1 MVNGTSSANGTSL
14 GFDICMNAYSIDD
27 LLQLLDLGSN
37 PSQAEIVN
45 KIYILN
51 NMFTAAS
58 DEIGEDND
66 KSVEEIQDFFNSIRD
81 KLLDNFKN
89 NTSSNAESANYF
101 DYNIENPLMS
111 QLPLAAPN
119 FEDDTD
125 LNPEEL
131 IQCYD
136 ITQQEI
142 DMMNREN
149 QEDRDTITIQ
159 ERERGTPTQPQP
171 ISFNDENIAF
181 INNNRTLFKYTFD
194 HGYTNVTRLQ
204 LSQITFP
211 APYTISEYKNNNK
224 FYIIDTSNSIPYLID
239 LINIMQIPQ
248 QNGLYL
254 YNNSDIENIQNHLN
268 DYFRDQTNFLQYITV
283 YLNKIST
290 KCYIRFDLSL
300 NSISNTFSLN
310 FDVSENICGLNYN
323 LAEQL
328 GFNSNINQ
336 GQVNRPIISNNF
348 VKYDTNTK
356 LYFSLNDYT
365 FNFSE
370 TIRIMSS
377 ASFDSNNKNILAV
390 FNITEPIFYKEYT
403 TSTTIQPTRNYN
415 GPINLLNF
423 EIKIIDSKGNTQQI
437 PNYSDITFVL
447 NIVQEI

>member
-1 MVNGTSSANGTSL
+1 MNSENSNSESSL
-14 GFDICMNAYSIDD
+14 GFDTSMKNYSIDD
-27 LLQLLDLGSN
+27 LLHLLDLGSN
-37 PSQAEIVN
+37 PSYAEIVN
-45 KIYILN
+45 KINILN

-58 DEIGEDND
+58 NEVDDNND
-66 KSVEEIQDFFNSIRD
+66 KSIEEIQDFFNSIKN
-81 KLLDNFKN
+81 KLLNDLSN
-89 NTSSNAESANYF
+89 NTSYNAESANYF

-149 QEDRDTITIQ
+149 QDDGNSITIQ
-159 ERERGTPTQPQP
+159 ERERGTPTSPQP

-224 FYIIDTSNSIPYLID
+224 FYIIDTSNSIPYLIN
-239 LINIMQIPQ
+239 LIDIMEIPS

-254 YNNSDIENIQNHLN
+254 YNSLDLENIKNNLN
-268 DYFRDQTNFLQYITV
+268 NYFKGKTNFLQYISV
-283 YLNKIST
+283 SLIQNST
-290 KCYIRFDLSL
+290 KRYIKFDLSL
-300 NSISNTFSLN
+300 NSISDKFSLN

-328 GFNSNINQ
+328 GFNSNINH
-336 GQVNRPIISNNF
+336 GDVNRPIISNNF

-377 ASFDSNNKNILAV
+377 ASFDSNNKNILAILSV
-390 FNITEPIFYKEYT
+390 TEPTINKEYT
-403 TSTTIQPTRNYN
+403 TSTTIQPIRNYN

-437 PNYSDITFVL
+437 PTDSDMTFVL
-447 NIVQEI
+447 NVTQEI